1 MASEVTTIRWSD
13 ASIGEILA
21 AEAAKKSPHLVG
33 VPWTLQISPEGWMQ
47 VVFAAGATNSVE
59 RLEPSLAA
67 KVVMMAIEQS
77 EALHKQGADAA
88 RLKGEEMLQAIKEAS
103 GL

>member
-1 MASEVTTIRWSD
+1 MASEVTIKRWSD
-13 ASIGEILA
+13 ARVGELLA
-21 AEAAKKSPHLVG
+21 AEAAKESPQMSG

-47 VVFAAGATNSVE
+47 VVFAVGATNGVE

-77 EALHKQGADAA
+77 EALHKQGAEAA
-88 RLKGEEMLQAIKEAS
+88 RLKGEEMLLAIKEMS